1 MWLRTQIW
9 TKMTSNNPEWP
20 RTVFH
25 HFQHYTCFKI
35 SPISHIFVVK
45 TWFSISRLDFSI
57 CVYPYHVTY
66 QPITNSKGKGAS
78 VGQPRMIKAKE
89 PWFCIK
95 TLEMVLHWTI
105 LTICQFPDLPIEF
118 CEYWMK
124 VSVLSFIYL
133 PKIAPNSLYLTP
145 VPNGSTYKVF
155 GDLHWSQNSW
165 RHRYD
170 SYNLNFG
177 IKSSDSEFAGYLK
190 RLNIFSLSE
199 Q

>member
-1 MWLRTQIW
+1 MPI
-9 TKMTSNNPEWP
+9 
-20 RTVFH
+20 
-25 HFQHYTCFKI
+25 FQYVC
-35 SPISHIFVVK
+35 
-45 TWFSISRLDFSI
+45 
-57 CVYPYHVTY
+57 YPYHVTY
-66 QPITNSKGKGAS
+66 QTIPNSKGKGTS
-78 VGQPRMIKAKE
+78 VGQPRMIIAKE

-95 TLEMVLHWTI
+95 TLEMVQHWTI
-105 LTICQFPDLPIEF
+105 LTNYQFPDLPIEF
-118 CEYWMK
+118 CEYWIK

-133 PKIAPNSLYLTP
+133 PKIVPNSLYLTP

-155 GDLHWSQNSW
+155 RDLHWSQNSW

-177 IKSSDSEFAGYLK
+177 IKSSDSESAGYLK